1 MSETERD
8 WAGVLPVVREIVAE
22 AGRQA
27 QRTRDAGV
35 TRMAKSHQD
44 FVTEADLMVE
54 RFVREELARLFPSD
68 RVFGEENGDDDN
80 DDDDH
85 TGGPSSSKDRV
96 TWILDPVDGTSNFA
110 AGLDT
115 WCVSLGAVCNG
126 QTEVGVIAAPDRNE
140 EYTAIRGGGAWL
152 NGDRLAVSRDRAVS
166 ESLIMTG
173 RGATLPIDE
182 YLAVL
187 RRILEGGFEY
197 RRYGSGALGIAMVAT
212 GTIQGYIETG
222 MWPWDVAAARL
233 IVAEAGG
240 YLSPFPLN
248 PPTRDPGPPL
258 VACQPGL
265 ERQLM
270 EILTA
275 YPPPQDRL

>member
-8 WAGVLPVVREIVAE
+8 WPSVLVRVREIVTE
-22 AGRQA
+22 AGRRA
-27 QRTRDAGV
+27 RRIRDEGV
-35 TRMAKSHQD
+35 TRVVKSHQD
-44 FVTEADLMVE
+44 FVTEADLQVE
-54 RFVREELARLFPSD
+54 RFVREELARLFPGD
-68 RVFGEENGDDDN
+68 YVFGEEGAGNSG
-80 DDDDH
+80 
-85 TGGPSSSKDRV
+85 TGSGSPEDRV

-126 QTEVGVIAAPDRNE
+126 TTEIAVVHAPDRGE
-140 EYTAIRGGGAWL
+140 EYTAIRGGGSWL
-152 NGDRLAVSRDRAVS
+152 NGKRLAVSRDRAVA
-166 ESLIMTG
+166 ESLVMTG

-187 RRILEGGFEY
+187 RRILDGGFEY

-240 YLSPFPLN
+240 YLSPFPLD
-248 PPTRDPGPPL
+248 PPKREPGPPL

-265 ERQLM
+265 EDALM
-270 EILTA
+270 QVLVG
-275 YPPPQDRL
+275 